1 MITKNKRLVLIVLGV
16 VTLLLV
22 PFIAMQFSHEVSW
35 SPGDFVVMGG
45 LLLGTGLLCEF
56 VLRKVKKPGYR
67 IALCSA
73 LVLVFL
79 LVWMELAVGIFG
91 TPFAGS

>member
-1 MITKNKRLVLIVLGV
+1 MITKNKRLVFIVLGA

-35 SPGDFVVMGG
+35 SPDDFVVMGG

-56 VLRKVKKPGYR
+56 VLRKVKRNAMNRQVVRGMLIEREKR
-67 IALCSA
+67 
-73 LVLVFL
+73 
-79 LVWMELAVGIFG
+79 E
-91 TPFAGS
+91 